1 MTKAEM
7 INEIKSIIKVNENNP
22 YCSVFWLAD
31 MIQELVTNCDCGTN
45 PDLRENEDDTA

>member
-22 YCSVFWLAD
+22 YCSVFWLTD

-45 PDLRENEDDTA
+45 PNLKENEDDTA